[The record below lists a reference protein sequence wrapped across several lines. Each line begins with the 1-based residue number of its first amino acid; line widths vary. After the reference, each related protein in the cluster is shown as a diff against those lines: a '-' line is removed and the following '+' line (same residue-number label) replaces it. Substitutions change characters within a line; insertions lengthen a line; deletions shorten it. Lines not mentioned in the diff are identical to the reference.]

1 MTLYTLVS
9 SGFNQLKSQNESSS
23 YIIYMYFLKRF
34 FSMFVDLFGRLTVG
48 WLTAKRFPNG
58 LTHPVTKVR
67 PLNDAKTEMR
77 YVCFCV
83 K

>member
-1 MTLYTLVS
+1 
-9 SGFNQLKSQNESSS
+9 
-23 YIIYMYFLKRF
+23 MYFLKRF

-58 LTHPVTKVR
+58 LTRPVTKVR